1 MPHIALQAS
10 LARAAGLALNLLL
23 PPRCLKCGAMVDA
36 PGTLCAECWEGVDFL
51 GPPFC
56 AVCGYPFEFEAEE
69 GALCASC
76 TRRRPA
82 YWRARAAFRYD
93 DVSRKL
99 ILAFKHGD
107 RTDGAPAFARWL
119 VRAGR
124 ELLTDAD
131 LLIPV
136 PLHWARLFHRRYNQA
151 ALLANSL
158 SQASELPVE
167 PTLLVR
173 RRRTSS
179 QGGLSGGARRRNV
192 RGAFALR
199 PGGASRLQGR
209 HVVLIDDVLTTGAT
223 AEECA
228 KALLAAGAKAVDV
241 LTLAR
246 VVRAAA

>member
-1 MPHIALQAS
+1 
-10 LARAAGLALNLLL
+10 
-23 PPRCLKCGAMVDA
+23 
-36 PGTLCAECWEGVDFL
+36 
-51 GPPFC
+51 
-56 AVCGYPFEFEAEE
+56 
-69 GALCASC
+69 
-76 TRRRPA
+76 
-82 YWRARAAFRYD
+82 
-93 DVSRKL
+93 
-99 ILAFKHGD
+99 
-107 RTDGAPAFARWL
+107 
-119 VRAGR
+119 
-124 ELLTDAD
+124 LTDAD